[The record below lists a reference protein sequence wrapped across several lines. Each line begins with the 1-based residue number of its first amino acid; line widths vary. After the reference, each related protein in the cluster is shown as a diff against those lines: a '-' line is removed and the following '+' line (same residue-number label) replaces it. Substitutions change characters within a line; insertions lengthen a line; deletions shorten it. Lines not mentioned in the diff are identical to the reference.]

1 MLHNSIAAQ
10 KRFHDVDHSFTNLL
24 RLVLFIVD
32 ADQKRHEV
40 LYQLNDLVNPQPL
53 QIRLATELCNARNV
67 LGWKE
72 CL

>member
-1 MLHNSIAAQ
+1 MLHKSIAAE
-10 KRFHDVDHSFTNLL
+10 KLFHGVDHSYTNLL

-32 ADQKRHEV
+32 ADQNRHEV

-53 QIRLATELCNARNV
+53 QIRLATEPCNEVNV
-67 LGWKE
+67 LRWKE